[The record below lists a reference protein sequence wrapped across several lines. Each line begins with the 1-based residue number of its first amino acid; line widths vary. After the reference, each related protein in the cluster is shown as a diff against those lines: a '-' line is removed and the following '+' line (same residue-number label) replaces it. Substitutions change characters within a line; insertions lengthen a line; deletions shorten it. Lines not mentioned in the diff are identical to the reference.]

1 MKRRNLKAE
10 KTTNKMRKRGGK
22 ANKLAGRISEKQR
35 RDTGSFD
42 RLLFYRLF

>member
-1 MKRRNLKAE
+1 MKRRNLKVE
-10 KTTNKMRKRGGK
+10 KTRNKMREEEKQT
-22 ANKLAGRISEKQR
+22 NKLARRISEKQR